1 MKKNFFLKIFIAVT
15 FFIVAFITFLDA
27 QSITGKWYG
36 IGNVEIDGTNN
47 GYMFEMMLVQKEN
60 IVTGELNYFFRDGY
74 FSNKIKG
81 VFNQK
86 RRQLNIKPLP
96 ILYYKTTNVGTG
108 VDVIMTGY
116 FSLLISKTQSS
127 LNGFLE
133 SDEEHKYTAPRIK
146 IKFVKQL
153 KEEPLLKEKIEEET
167 QAEEEA
173 KVIVEAPKPAPVII
187 TETEKQV
194 KLRTKEVVRIL
205 DVDEDSVKVEL
216 YDNGEMDY
224 DSVSIF
230 YNNQLLQ
237 HKQLLDTKKPIRF
250 YVKVDNEETNNDMV
264 MYAENLGLIPP
275 NSAIMIIQDKE
286 HRYEVPLTSTYQKN
300 AAVRLRRIKKI
311 IAK

>member
-81 VFNQK
+81 VFNPK

>member
-1 MKKNFFLKIFIAVT
+1 
-15 FFIVAFITFLDA
+15 
-27 QSITGKWYG
+27 
-36 IGNVEIDGTNN
+36 
-47 GYMFEMMLVQKEN
+47 MFEMMLVQKEN

-81 VFNQK
+81 VFNPK